1 VARRATPKRTR
12 QAAAVKCKIQFSKY
26 SIIIMD
32 NTIKSE
38 QLVPQLD
45 KRKQFIEN
53 IKQWVL
59 LDSQLKIVNEKTRK
73 LRETKAELSDQICE
87 YMDKNSLLDNKIG
100 ISDGELRIFQ
110 KKEYSPLSYGY
121 IERSLAEIIPDKKQ
135 LEYIIGFLKERREIT
150 TSLDI
155 KRTYNK

>member
-1 VARRATPKRTR
+1 
-12 QAAAVKCKIQFSKY
+12 
-26 SIIIMD
+26 MD

-45 KRKQFIEN
+45 RRKQFIEN

-73 LRETKAELSDQICE
+73 LRETKTELSQQICE
-87 YMDKNSLLDNKIG
+87 YMDTNSLLDNKIG

>member
-1 VARRATPKRTR
+1 
-12 QAAAVKCKIQFSKY
+12 
-26 SIIIMD
+26 MD
-32 NTIKSE
+32 NTITGK

-45 KRKQFIEN
+45 TRKQFIDN

-73 LRETKAELSDQICE
+73 LRDTKTELSEHICE
-87 YMDKNSLLDNKIG
+87 YMNSNNLLENKIG

-121 IERSLAEIIPDKKQ
+121 IERSLAEIITDKTQ
-135 LEYIIGFLKERREIT
+135 IDYIIQFLKDKREIT
-150 TSLDI
+150 SSLDI
-155 KRTYNK
+155 KRTYHK

>member
-1 VARRATPKRTR
+1 
-12 QAAAVKCKIQFSKY
+12 
-26 SIIIMD
+26 MD

-73 LRETKAELSDQICE
+73 LRETKTELSQQICE
-87 YMDKNSLLDNKIG
+87 YMDTNSLLENKIG

-121 IERSLAEIIPDKKQ
+121 IERSLAEIIPEKKQ

>member
-1 VARRATPKRTR
+1 
-12 QAAAVKCKIQFSKY
+12 
-26 SIIIMD
+26 MD

-38 QLVPQLD
+38 QLVPHLD

-73 LRETKAELSDQICE
+73 LRDTKAELSEHICE
-87 YMDKNSLLDNKIG
+87 YMNSNNLLENKIG

-121 IERSLAEIIPDKKQ
+121 IERSLAEIITDKTQ
-135 LEYIIGFLKERREIT
+135 IDYIIQFLKDKREIT

-155 KRTYNK
+155 RRTYHK

>member
-1 VARRATPKRTR
+1 
-12 QAAAVKCKIQFSKY
+12 
-26 SIIIMD
+26 MD

-38 QLVPQLD
+38 QLVPKLD
-45 KRKQFIEN
+45 TRKQFIDN

-73 LRETKAELSDQICE
+73 LRDTKAELSEHICE
-87 YMDKNSLLDNKIG
+87 YMNSNNLLENKIG

-121 IERSLAEIIPDKKQ
+121 IERSLAEIITDKTQ
-135 LEYIIGFLKERREIT
+135 IDYIIQFLKDKREIT

-155 KRTYNK
+155 RRTYHK

>member
-1 VARRATPKRTR
+1 
-12 QAAAVKCKIQFSKY
+12 
-26 SIIIMD
+26 MD

>member
-1 VARRATPKRTR
+1 
-12 QAAAVKCKIQFSKY
+12 
-26 SIIIMD
+26 MD

-38 QLVPQLD
+38 QLVPHLD

-73 LRETKAELSDQICE
+73 LRETKTELSEQICE
-87 YMDKNSLLDNKIG
+87 YMNTNGLLENKIG

-135 LEYIIGFLKERREIT
+135 LEYIIEFLKEKREIT

-155 KRTYNK
+155 KRTYYK

>member
-1 VARRATPKRTR
+1 
-12 QAAAVKCKIQFSKY
+12 
-26 SIIIMD
+26 MD

-38 QLVPQLD
+38 QLVPHLD
-45 KRKQFIEN
+45 TRKQFIEN

-73 LRETKAELSDQICE
+73 LRETKTELSEQICE
-87 YMDKNSLLDNKIG
+87 YMNTNGLLENKIG

-135 LEYIIGFLKERREIT
+135 LEYIIEFLKEKREIT

-155 KRTYNK
+155 KRTYHK